1 MQAPVPTVPLFFRLT
16 LPLSWVNV
24 VNQASRA
31 LMATIGPVLALE
43 FGLSATELGLLSAS
57 FFASYAMAQLPAGL
71 GMDLFGVR
79 RVQMTLVLVAG
90 LGFALSAM
98 SSSVLGLA
106 LGRFVTGFGVS
117 VGMIAMLTAHT
128 QWLPRH
134 KVAGMTGL
142 GVFVASFGGIAATL
156 PAQQLLPF
164 TGWRG
169 LFWILAGIAVLVSV
183 WIGVSVPE
191 RPASTGP
198 KHGLMAEIVEY
209 GRIAKHPSFVRYAPS
224 IMLLSGLNFTYGSLW
239 AGPWLRDV
247 GHFEGAPRAWLLM
260 CFAVGMTTGSLITGQ
275 AASWFNRRGH
285 NPMLIPGIG
294 MAGLWVVQC
303 LLILLPWHSASAI
316 GALWCVFAFVS
327 SSGPSAYAALA
338 QRFPVEIAG
347 RVGTLMNFSMLLLV
361 FVLQNAIGWVL
372 DLWPRT
378 ASGGWST
385 PAYGWALALSVLAQT
400 LSAAWM
406 LWPRRKPVDQSSR

>member
-1 MQAPVPTVPLFFRLT
+1 MQAPVHTVPLFFRLT

-43 FGLSATELGLLSAS
+43 FGLSAAELGLLSAT

-98 SSSVLGLA
+98 SSSILGLA

-164 TGWRG
+164 IGWRG
-169 LFWILAGIAVLVSV
+169 LFWILAAISVLVSV
-183 WIGVSVPE
+183 WISVSVPN
-191 RPASTGP
+191 RLTSTVP
-198 KHGLMAEIVEY
+198 KRALRAEIAEY
-209 GRIAKHPSFVRYAPS
+209 ARIVGHPAFVRYAPS

-247 GHFEGAPRAWLLM
+247 GHFDATSRAWLLM
-260 CFAVGMTTGSLITGQ
+260 CFAVGMTSGSLVTGQ

-285 NPMLIPGIG
+285 EPMLIPSIG
-294 MAGLWVVQC
+294 MAGLWIVQC
-303 LLILLPWHSASAI
+303 LLILLPWHGVTAI

-338 QRFPVEIAG
+338 QRFPTEIAG

-361 FVLQNAIGWVL
+361 FVLQNAIGCLL

-378 ASGGWST
+378 ASGGWSA
-385 PAYGWALALSVLAQT
+385 PAYGWALGLSVVAQT
-400 LSAAWM
+400 LCAAWM
-406 LWPRRKPVDQSSR
+406 LWPRQEPIDQSSR

>member
-1 MQAPVPTVPLFFRLT
+1 
-16 LPLSWVNV
+16 
-24 VNQASRA
+24 
-31 LMATIGPVLALE
+31 
-43 FGLSATELGLLSAS
+43 
-57 FFASYAMAQLPAGL
+57 MAQLPAGL

-224 IMLLSGLNFTYGSLW
+224 IMLLWGLNFTYGSLW

-361 FVLQNAIGWVL
+361 CVLQNAIGWVL